1 MKRSFSPVLFGFA
14 FGLAGAVGA
23 LDIQFDYSYDTQGFF
38 AEPLR
43 KQVLEAA
50 AKSWESKL
58 EGVPLPAIPLG
69 TGINTWSLKFNR
81 PDTAADLGAQNTSL
95 VNKPL
100 PENTVIIYVGG
111 RPDVYGGFAGYA
123 EFGYTMFG
131 TLAWVEQISSRNTGT
146 RFCSFGGAIAFDSDA
161 GWYFDSDP
169 STTEAFPQL
178 LDFYTIAM
186 HEIGH
191 LMGFNNGSAAFNRL
205 RLGGGFKGERTVKVF
220 GGEPKIEPD
229 GHWPGD
235 FLFQGRG
242 LVMRPLTTVGE
253 RVELSPLDVSV
264 LQDLGYV
271 APTGVKVVLGPAAA
285 VSAGARWTLNGGP
298 ERASGVVVSG
308 LSEGQYTI
316 AFKAVA
322 GYFTPESR
330 VVQVEAGI
338 RTVVNCDYVPVPVPK
353 VLQVSESSLVN
364 VGANVKLEVGAEG
377 GGVALSYLWKR
388 AGKVLTGVQT
398 ASYALNSVQTSQA
411 GVYSVEVKSVGGG
424 AAATNMNVG
433 VVGGV
438 VGPDIVNED
447 GAFTL
452 TQTAVG
458 PGLQYQWC
466 LGKELLSDDL
476 ALGISGVRSATL
488 RVRKSAA
495 LFDGMYQCRVRMPD
509 AAGGGERE
517 LFGPDKRVS
526 VRLRPVVETRS
537 LGPWKVSGSVSEV
550 LAARNGPTQFRVT
563 GLPSGVVLSRGDGH
577 LSGRPLSPGTFRLGI
592 SAGNLAGWSPIQFI
606 DVVCDDLVA
615 RGKGIF
621 AGLVDREAS
630 NGGLGGVLSFSVS
643 SSGGLSGSVS
653 MGSEVRSFRG
663 VWESLPGPDLTSSI
677 SIARGKGVMPWVLEL
692 DLDAETGEVTGK
704 VCEDGQE
711 LAGVGAWQSDWNAKT
726 SPAEAFK
733 GVYAVGLEPPA
744 ASNAADSEVL
754 IPEGVGYATLN
765 VSVAGIVN
773 WAGKLAEGS
782 TVTRSLRLGREGQ
795 IPLHSLFYSG
805 TGSLQGWATIRPD
818 LAALSKTE
826 VDGDL
831 SWVKNAQLNSR
842 STVYREGFPLHT
854 LSVTGGAYV
863 ASRPVVEQLGL
874 EEVLPNA
881 RLSFEGGWGGGV
893 LENGVLED
901 GVLENGY
908 FEVLLG
914 ISSANRIQP
923 PDTDENP
930 DLVRMTSLSAQSGLF
945 RGEFSQRGSGRK
957 VLWYG
962 MLVPQRKL
970 GMGWFLRTVTASDGS
985 VSVRSGRVDL
995 QVK

>member
-1 MKRSFSPVLFGFA
+1 MKLSFSSLFLGFA

-23 LDIQFDYSYDTQGFF
+23 LDIRFDYSYDTQGFF

-69 TGINTWSLKFNR
+69 TGVNTWSLKFNR

-205 RLGGGFKGERTVKVF
+205 RLGGGFKGERTVRIF

-253 RVELSPLDVSV
+253 RVELSPLDVSL

-271 APTGVKVVLGPAAA
+271 APGGIKVVLGPEAA
-285 VSAGARWTLNGGP
+285 VSAGARWTLNGGA
-298 ERASGVVVSG
+298 ELASGVVVSG
-308 LSEGQYTI
+308 LSEGQFTL
-316 AFKAVA
+316 AFKAVP

-330 VVQVEAGI
+330 VVKVESGVT
-338 RTVVNCDYVPVPVPK
+338 TVVNCDYVPVPVPK
-353 VLQVSESSLVN
+353 VLQVSESCLVN

-377 GGVALSYLWKR
+377 GGAALSYLWKR
-388 AGKVLTGVQT
+388 AGKVLPGVQSS
-398 ASYALNSVQTSQA
+398 SYGLNSVQTSQS
-411 GVYSVEVKSVGGG
+411 GVYSVEVKSVGGT
-424 AAATNMNVG
+424 AAAPNMNVG

-447 GAFTL
+447 GAITL

-458 PGLQYQWC
+458 PGVQYQWC
-466 LGKELLSDDL
+466 LGKELLSDDV
-476 ALGISGVRSATL
+476 ALGISGARSSTL
-488 RVRKSAA
+488 RIKRSSA
-495 LFDGMYQCRVRMPD
+495 LFDGLFQCRVRMPD
-509 AAGGGERE
+509 AVGGEERE
-517 LFGPDKRVS
+517 LLGPAKRVA

-537 LGPWKVSGSVSEV
+537 LGPWKVSGSLSEV

-563 GLPSGVVLSRGDGH
+563 GLPSGVVLNRGDGR
-577 LSGRPLSPGTFRLGI
+577 LSGRPLSPGTFRAGI

-663 VWESLPGPDLTSSI
+663 VWESLPGPNLTSSI

-692 DLDAETGEVTGK
+692 DLDAETGKVTGK
-704 VCEDGQE
+704 VCEDGIG
-711 LAGVGAWQSDWNAKT
+711 LAGVEAWQSDWNVKS

-733 GVYAVGLEPPA
+733 GVYAVGLQPPGVA
-744 ASNAADSEVL
+744 NAADSEIL

-765 VSVAGIVN
+765 VSPAGVVN
-773 WAGKLAEGS
+773 WTGKLADGS
-782 TVTRSLRLGREGQ
+782 TLTRSLRLGREGQ
-795 IPLHSLFYSG
+795 IPLHSLLYSG

-818 LAALSKTE
+818 LTALSESE
-826 VDGDL
+826 VDGEM
-831 SWVKNAQLNSR
+831 SWVKNVQAKSS
-842 STVYREGFPLHT
+842 STVYREGFPLHALT
-854 LSVTGGAYV
+854 VTGGAYL
-863 ASRPVVEQLGL
+863 ANRPVVEQLGL
-874 EEVLPNA
+874 EDLVPNA

-893 LENGVLED
+893 LENG
-901 GVLENGY
+901 Y
-908 FEVLLG
+908 FDVLLG

-945 RGEFSQRGSGRK
+945 RGEFSQQGSGRK

-962 MLVPQRKL
+962 MLLPQRKL

>member
-1 MKRSFSPVLFGFA
+1 
-14 FGLAGAVGA
+14 
-23 LDIQFDYSYDTQGFF
+23 
-38 AEPLR
+38 
-43 KQVLEAA
+43 
-50 AKSWESKL
+50 
-58 EGVPLPAIPLG
+58 
-69 TGINTWSLKFNR
+69 
-81 PDTAADLGAQNTSL
+81 
-95 VNKPL
+95 
-100 PENTVIIYVGG
+100 
-111 RPDVYGGFAGYA
+111 
-123 EFGYTMFG
+123 
-131 TLAWVEQISSRNTGT
+131 LAWVEQISSRNTGT

-178 LDFYTIAM
+178 LDFYTIAV

-205 RLGGGFKGERTVKVF
+205 RLGGGFKGERTVRIF

-271 APTGVKVVLGPAAA
+271 APGGIKVVLGPEAA
-285 VSAGARWTLNGGP
+285 VSAGARWTLNGGA
-298 ERASGVVVSG
+298 ELASGVVVSG
-308 LSEGQYTI
+308 LSEGQFTL
-316 AFKAVA
+316 AFKAVP

-330 VVQVEAGI
+330 VVKVESGVT
-338 RTVVNCDYVPVPVPK
+338 TVVNCDYVPVPVPK
-353 VLQVSESSLVN
+353 VLQVSESCLVN

-377 GGVALSYLWKR
+377 GGAALSYLWKR
-388 AGKVLTGVQT
+388 AGKVLPGVQSS
-398 ASYALNSVQTSQA
+398 SYGLNSVQTSQS
-411 GVYSVEVKSVGGG
+411 GVYSVEVKSVGGT
-424 AAATNMNVG
+424 AAAPNMNVG

-447 GAFTL
+447 GAITL

-466 LGKELLSDDL
+466 LGKELLSDDV
-476 ALGISGVRSATL
+476 ALGISGARSATL
-488 RVRKSAA
+488 RIRKSSA
-495 LFDGMYQCRVRMPD
+495 LFDGLFQCRVRMPD

-517 LFGPDKRVS
+517 LFGPDKRVA

-537 LGPWKVSGSVSEV
+537 LGSWKVSGSVSEV

-563 GLPSGVVLSRGDGH
+563 GLPSGVVLSGGDGR

-592 SAGNLAGWSPIQFI
+592 SAGNMAGWSPIQFI

-677 SIARGKGVMPWVLEL
+677 SIARGKRVTPWVLEL
-692 DLDAETGEVTGK
+692 DLDAETGKVTGK
-704 VCEDGQE
+704 VCENGIG
-711 LAGVGAWQSDWNAKT
+711 LAGVEAWQSDWNAKS

-733 GVYAVGLEPPA
+733 GVYAVGLQPPGVA
-744 ASNAADSEVL
+744 NAADSEIL

-765 VSVAGIVN
+765 VSPAGVVS
-773 WAGKLAEGS
+773 WTGKLADGS
-782 TVTRSLRLGREGQ
+782 TLTRSLRLGREGQ
-795 IPLHSLFYSG
+795 IPLHNLLYSG

-818 LAALSKTE
+818 LTALSESE
-826 VDGDL
+826 VDGEM
-831 SWVKNAQLNSR
+831 SWVKNVQAKSS
-842 STVYREGFPLHT
+842 STVYREGFPLHALT
-854 LSVTGGAYV
+854 VTGGAYL
-863 ASRPVVEQLGL
+863 ANRPVVEQLGL
-874 EEVLPNA
+874 EDLVPNA

-893 LENGVLED
+893 LENG
-901 GVLENGY
+901 Y
-908 FEVLLG
+908 FDVLLG
-914 ISSANRIQP
+914 ISSANRIQS
-923 PDTDENP
+923 PDSDENP

-945 RGEFSQRGSGRK
+945 RGEFSQQGSGRK

>member
-1 MKRSFSPVLFGFA
+1 
-14 FGLAGAVGA
+14 
-23 LDIQFDYSYDTQGFF
+23 
-38 AEPLR
+38 
-43 KQVLEAA
+43 
-50 AKSWESKL
+50 
-58 EGVPLPAIPLG
+58 
-69 TGINTWSLKFNR
+69 
-81 PDTAADLGAQNTSL
+81 
-95 VNKPL
+95 
-100 PENTVIIYVGG
+100 
-111 RPDVYGGFAGYA
+111 
-123 EFGYTMFG
+123 MFG

-205 RLGGGFKGERTVKVF
+205 RLGGGFKGERTVRIF

-253 RVELSPLDVSV
+253 RVELSPLDVSL

-271 APTGVKVVLGPAAA
+271 APGGIKVVLGPEAA
-285 VSAGARWTLNGGP
+285 VSAGARWTLNGGA
-298 ERASGVVVSG
+298 ELASGVVVSG
-308 LSEGQYTI
+308 LSEGQFTL
-316 AFKAVA
+316 AFKAVP

-330 VVQVEAGI
+330 VVKVESGVT
-338 RTVVNCDYVPVPVPK
+338 TVVNCDYVPVPVPK
-353 VLQVSESSLVN
+353 VLQVSESCLVN

-377 GGVALSYLWKR
+377 GGAALSYLWKR
-388 AGKVLTGVQT
+388 AGKVLPGVQSS
-398 ASYALNSVQTSQA
+398 SYGLNSVQTSQS
-411 GVYSVEVKSVGGG
+411 GVYSVEVKSVGGT
-424 AAATNMNVG
+424 AAAPNMNVG

-447 GAFTL
+447 GAITL

-466 LGKELLSDDL
+466 LGKELLSDDV
-476 ALGISGVRSATL
+476 ALGISGARSATL
-488 RVRKSAA
+488 RIRKSSA
-495 LFDGMYQCRVRMPD
+495 LFDGLFQCRVRMPD

-517 LFGPDKRVS
+517 LFGPDKRVA

-537 LGPWKVSGSVSEV
+537 LGSWKVSGSVSEV

-563 GLPSGVVLSRGDGH
+563 GLPSGVVLSGGDGR

-592 SAGNLAGWSPIQFI
+592 SAGNMAGWSPIQFI

-677 SIARGKGVMPWVLEL
+677 SIARGKRVTPWVLEL
-692 DLDAETGEVTGK
+692 DLDAETGKVTGK
-704 VCEDGQE
+704 VCENGIG
-711 LAGVGAWQSDWNAKT
+711 LAGVEAWQSDWNAKS

-733 GVYAVGLEPPA
+733 GVYAVGLQPPGVA
-744 ASNAADSEVL
+744 NAADSEIL

-765 VSVAGIVN
+765 VSPAGVVS
-773 WAGKLAEGS
+773 WTGKLADGS
-782 TVTRSLRLGREGQ
+782 TLTRSLRLGREGQ
-795 IPLHSLFYSG
+795 IPLHNLLYSG

-818 LAALSKTE
+818 LTALSESE
-826 VDGDL
+826 VDGEM
-831 SWVKNAQLNSR
+831 SWVKNVQAKSS
-842 STVYREGFPLHT
+842 STVYREGFPLHALT
-854 LSVTGGAYV
+854 VTGGAYL
-863 ASRPVVEQLGL
+863 ANRPVVEQLGL
-874 EEVLPNA
+874 EDLVPNA

-893 LENGVLED
+893 LENG
-901 GVLENGY
+901 Y
-908 FEVLLG
+908 FDVLLG

-945 RGEFSQRGSGRK
+945 RGEFSQQGSGRK

-962 MLVPQRKL
+962 MLVPKRKM

>member
-1 MKRSFSPVLFGFA
+1 MKLSFPSLFFGFA

-123 EFGYTMFG
+123 EYEYTMFG
-131 TLAWVEQISSRNTGT
+131 TSAWVEQISSRNTGT

-178 LDFYTIAM
+178 LDFYTLAL

-191 LMGFNNGSAAFNRL
+191 LMGFNPGSAAYNRL
-205 RLGGGFKGERTVKVF
+205 SLGGKFNGERTVAVY
-220 GGEPKIEPD
+220 GQAPEIRGD
-229 GHWPGD
+229 GHWPNGLR
-235 FLFQGRG
+235 FEGKG
-242 LVMRPLTTVGE
+242 LVMRPNTTTGE

-264 LQDLGYV
+264 LRDLGYV
-271 APTGVKVVLGPAAA
+271 AASGVKVVLGPAAA
-285 VSAGARWTLNGGP
+285 VSAGARWTLNGGA
-298 ERASGVVVSG
+298 ERASGVVASG

-316 AFKAVA
+316 AFKAVP

-330 VVQVEAGI
+330 VVQVESGVT
-338 RTVVNCDYVPVPVPK
+338 TVVNCDYVPVPVPK
-353 VLQVSESSLVN
+353 VLQVSESCLVN
-364 VGANVKLEVGAEG
+364 VGANVKLEVGAEAG
-377 GGVALSYLWKR
+377 GATLNYVWKR
-388 AGKVLTGVQT
+388 AGKVLPGVQSS
-398 ASYALNSVQTSQA
+398 SYGINSVQTSHA
-411 GVYSVEVKSVGGG
+411 GIYSVEVKSAGGT
-424 AAATNMNVG
+424 AATKNMNVG

-438 VGPDIVNED
+438 AGPDIVNED
-447 GAFTL
+447 GAITL

-458 PGLQYQWC
+458 PGVQYQWC
-466 LGKELLSDDL
+466 LGNELLSDDV
-476 ALGISGVRSATL
+476 ALGISGARSSTL
-488 RVRKSAA
+488 RIKRSSA
-495 LFDGMYQCRVRMPD
+495 LFDGLFQCRVRMPD
-509 AAGGGERE
+509 AVGGEERE
-517 LFGPDKRVS
+517 LLGPAKRVA

-537 LGPWKVSGSVSEV
+537 LGPWKVSGSLSEV
-550 LAARNGPTQFRVT
+550 LAARNGPTQFRVA
-563 GLPSGVVLSRGDGH
+563 GLPSGVVLNRIDGR
-577 LSGRPLSPGTFRLGI
+577 LSGRPMSPGTYRLGI
-592 SAGNLAGWSPIQFI
+592 AAGNLAGWSPVQYI

-630 NGGLGGVLSFSVS
+630 NGGLGGALSFSVS

-663 VWESLPGPDLTSSI
+663 VWESLPGPNLTAE
-677 SIARGKGVMPWVLEL
+677 IAIGRGRGVTPWVLQME
-692 DLDAETGEVTGK
+692 LDAETGRVTGH
-704 VCEDGQE
+704 VCENEVE
-711 LAGVGAWQSDWNAKT
+711 LAGVEAWQSDWNAR
-726 SPAEAFK
+726 SLPADGFK
-733 GVYAVGLEPPA
+733 GGYTIGLQSPEVT
-744 ASNAADSEVL
+744 NAADSEIF
-754 IPEGVGYATLN
+754 IPEGVGYAALTVTTGGV
-765 VSVAGIVN
+765 VSWVGR
-773 WAGKLAEGS
+773 LAEG
-782 TVTRSLRLGREGQ
+782 TTLTRSLRLGREGQ
-795 IPLHSLFYSG
+795 ISLHGLLFSG
-805 TGSLQGWATIRPD
+805 TGSVQGWVTIRPD
-818 LAALSKTE
+818 LVTPSQSE
-826 VDGDL
+826 VDGEL
-831 SWVKNAQLNSR
+831 NWVKNAQENSR
-842 STVYREGFPLHT
+842 STNYREGFPLHT
-854 LSVTGGAYV
+854 LTVTGGAYV
-863 ASRPVVEQLGL
+863 ANRPVMEQLGL
-874 EEVLPNA
+874 EDVVPNA

-893 LENGVLED
+893 VD
-901 GVLENGY
+901 NGY
-908 FEVLLG
+908 FDVLLG

-923 PDTDENP
+923 PDSDENP
-930 DLVRMTSLSAQSGLF
+930 DLVSVTGLSAQSGLF

-962 MLVPQRKL
+962 MLVPERKL

-985 VSVRSGRVDL
+985 VSLRSGRVDL

>member
-1 MKRSFSPVLFGFA
+1 MKLSFSSLFLGFA

-23 LDIQFDYSYDTQGFF
+23 LDIRFDYSYDTQGFF

-69 TGINTWSLKFNR
+69 TGVNTWSLKFNR

-205 RLGGGFKGERTVKVF
+205 RLGGGFKGERTVRIF

-253 RVELSPLDVSV
+253 RVELSPLDVSL

-271 APTGVKVVLGPAAA
+271 APGGIKVVLGPEAA
-285 VSAGARWTLNGGP
+285 VSAGARWTLNGGA
-298 ERASGVVVSG
+298 ELASGVVVSG
-308 LSEGQYTI
+308 LSEGQFTL
-316 AFKAVA
+316 AFKAVP

-330 VVQVEAGI
+330 VVKVESGVT
-338 RTVVNCDYVPVPVPK
+338 TVVNCDYVPVPVPK
-353 VLQVSESSLVN
+353 VLQVSESCLVN

-377 GGVALSYLWKR
+377 GGAALSYLWKR
-388 AGKVLTGVQT
+388 AGKVLPGVQSS
-398 ASYALNSVQTSQA
+398 SYGLNSVQTSHA
-411 GVYSVEVKSVGGG
+411 GIYSVEVKSAGGT

-447 GAFTL
+447 GAITL

-466 LGKELLSDDL
+466 LGKELLSDDV
-476 ALGISGVRSATL
+476 ALGISGARSATL
-488 RVRKSAA
+488 RIRKSSA
-495 LFDGMYQCRVRMPD
+495 LFDGLFQCRVRMPD

-517 LFGPDKRVS
+517 LFGPDKRVA

-537 LGPWKVSGSVSEV
+537 LGSWKVSGSVSEV

-563 GLPSGVVLSRGDGH
+563 GLPSGVVLSGGDGR

-592 SAGNLAGWSPIQFI
+592 SAGNMAGWSPIQFI

-677 SIARGKGVMPWVLEL
+677 SIARGKRVTPWVLEL
-692 DLDAETGEVTGK
+692 DLDAETGKVTGK
-704 VCEDGQE
+704 VCENGIG
-711 LAGVGAWQSDWNAKT
+711 LAGVEAWQSDWNAKS

-733 GVYAVGLEPPA
+733 GVYAVGLQPPGVA
-744 ASNAADSEVL
+744 NAADSEIL

-765 VSVAGIVN
+765 VSPAGVVS
-773 WAGKLAEGS
+773 WTGKLADGS
-782 TVTRSLRLGREGQ
+782 TLTRSLRLGREGQ
-795 IPLHSLFYSG
+795 IPLHNLLYSG

-818 LAALSKTE
+818 LTALSESE
-826 VDGDL
+826 VDGEM
-831 SWVKNAQLNSR
+831 SWVKNVQAKSS
-842 STVYREGFPLHT
+842 STVYREGFPLHALT
-854 LSVTGGAYV
+854 VTGGAYL
-863 ASRPVVEQLGL
+863 ANRPVVEQLGL
-874 EEVLPNA
+874 EDLVPNA

-893 LENGVLED
+893 LENG
-901 GVLENGY
+901 Y
-908 FEVLLG
+908 FDVLLG

-945 RGEFSQRGSGRK
+945 RGEFSQQGSGRK

-962 MLVPQRKL
+962 MLVPKRKM

>member
-1 MKRSFSPVLFGFA
+1 MKLSFSPVLVGFA

-23 LDIQFDYSYDTQGFF
+23 LDIRFDYSYDTQGFF

-69 TGINTWSLKFNR
+69 TGVNTWSLKFNR

-205 RLGGGFKGERTVKVF
+205 RLGGGFKGERTVRIF

-253 RVELSPLDVSV
+253 RVELSPLDVSL

-271 APTGVKVVLGPAAA
+271 APGGIKVVLGPEAA
-285 VSAGARWTLNGGP
+285 VSAGARWTLNGGA
-298 ERASGVVVSG
+298 ELASGVVVSG
-308 LSEGQYTI
+308 LSEGQFTL
-316 AFKAVA
+316 AFKAVP

-330 VVQVEAGI
+330 VVKVESGVT
-338 RTVVNCDYVPVPVPK
+338 TVVNCDYVPVPVPK
-353 VLQVSESSLVN
+353 VLQVSESCLVN

-377 GGVALSYLWKR
+377 GGAALSYLWKR
-388 AGKVLTGVQT
+388 AGKVLPGVQSS
-398 ASYALNSVQTSQA
+398 SYGLNSVQTSQS
-411 GVYSVEVKSVGGG
+411 GVYSVEVKSVGGT
-424 AAATNMNVG
+424 AAAPNMNVG

-447 GAFTL
+447 GAITL

-466 LGKELLSDDL
+466 LGKELLSDDV
-476 ALGISGVRSATL
+476 ALGISGARSATL
-488 RVRKSAA
+488 RIRKSSA
-495 LFDGMYQCRVRMPD
+495 LFDGLLQCRVRMPD

-517 LFGPDKRVS
+517 LFGPDKRVA

-592 SAGNLAGWSPIQFI
+592 SAGNLAGWSPTQFI

-663 VWESLPGPDLTSSI
+663 VWESLPGPNLTSSI

-704 VCEDGQE
+704 VCEDGIG
-711 LAGVGAWQSDWNAKT
+711 LAGVEAWQSDWNVKS

-733 GVYAVGLEPPA
+733 GVYAVGLQPPGVA
-744 ASNAADSEVL
+744 NAADSEIL

-765 VSVAGIVN
+765 VSPAGVVN
-773 WAGKLAEGS
+773 WTGKLADGS
-782 TVTRSLRLGREGQ
+782 TLTRSLRIGREGQ
-795 IPLHSLFYSG
+795 IPLHSLLYSG

-818 LAALSKTE
+818 LTALSESE
-826 VDGDL
+826 VDGEM
-831 SWVKNAQLNSR
+831 SWVKNVQVKSS
-842 STVYREGFPLHT
+842 STVYREGFPLHALT
-854 LSVTGGAYV
+854 VTGGAYL
-863 ASRPVVEQLGL
+863 ANRPVVEQLGL
-874 EEVLPNA
+874 EDVVPNA

-893 LENGVLED
+893 LENG
-901 GVLENGY
+901 Y
-908 FEVLLG
+908 FDVLLG
-914 ISSANRIQP
+914 ISSTNRIQP
-923 PDTDENP
+923 PDTEENP
-930 DLVRMTSLSAQSGLF
+930 DLVRLTSLSAQSGLF

-995 QVK
+995 QLK

>member
-1 MKRSFSPVLFGFA
+1 MKLSFSPVLFVFA

-23 LDIQFDYSYDTQGFF
+23 LDIRFDYSYDTQGFF

-58 EGVPLPAIPLG
+58 EGVPLPAIPVA
-69 TGINTWSLKFNR
+69 TGVNEWILSFNR
-81 PDTAADLGAQNTSL
+81 PDMAATLGSQNTE
-95 VNKPL
+95 VKDKPL

-123 EFGYTMFG
+123 EYRYTMKG

-178 LDFYTIAM
+178 LDFYTIAV

-205 RLGGGFKGERTVKVF
+205 RLGGGFKGERTVRIF

-271 APTGVKVVLGPAAA
+271 APGGIKVVLGPEAA
-285 VSAGARWTLNGGP
+285 VSAGARWTLNGGA
-298 ERASGVVVSG
+298 ELASGVVVSG
-308 LSEGQYTI
+308 LSEGQFTL
-316 AFKAVA
+316 AFKAVP

-330 VVQVEAGI
+330 VVKVESGVT
-338 RTVVNCDYVPVPVPK
+338 TVVNCDYVPVPVPK
-353 VLQVSESSLVN
+353 VLQVSESCLVN

-377 GGVALSYLWKR
+377 GGAALSYLWKR
-388 AGKVLTGVQT
+388 AGKVLPGVQSS
-398 ASYALNSVQTSQA
+398 SYGLNSVQTSQS
-411 GVYSVEVKSVGGG
+411 GVYSVEVKSVGGT
-424 AAATNMNVG
+424 AAAPNMNVG

-447 GAFTL
+447 GAITL

-466 LGKELLSDDL
+466 LGKELLSDDV
-476 ALGISGVRSATL
+476 ALGISGARSATL
-488 RVRKSAA
+488 RIRKSSA
-495 LFDGMYQCRVRMPD
+495 LFDGLFQCRVRMPD

-517 LFGPDKRVS
+517 LFGPDKRVA

-537 LGPWKVSGSVSEV
+537 LGSWKVSGSVSEV

-563 GLPSGVVLSRGDGH
+563 GLPSGVVLSGGDGR

-592 SAGNLAGWSPIQFI
+592 SAGNMAGWSPIQFI

-677 SIARGKGVMPWVLEL
+677 SIARGKRVTPWVLEL
-692 DLDAETGEVTGK
+692 DLDAETGKVTGK
-704 VCEDGQE
+704 VCENGIG
-711 LAGVGAWQSDWNAKT
+711 LAGVEAWQSDWNAKS

-733 GVYAVGLEPPA
+733 GVYAVGLQPPGVA
-744 ASNAADSEVL
+744 NAADSEIL

-765 VSVAGIVN
+765 VSPAGVVS
-773 WAGKLAEGS
+773 WTGKLADGS
-782 TVTRSLRLGREGQ
+782 TLTRSLRLGREGQ
-795 IPLHSLFYSG
+795 IPLHNLLYSG

-818 LAALSKTE
+818 LTALSESE
-826 VDGDL
+826 VDGEM
-831 SWVKNAQLNSR
+831 SWVKNVQAKSS
-842 STVYREGFPLHT
+842 STVYREGFPLHALT
-854 LSVTGGAYV
+854 VTGGAYL
-863 ASRPVVEQLGL
+863 ANRPVVEQLGL
-874 EEVLPNA
+874 EDLVPNA

-893 LENGVLED
+893 LENG
-901 GVLENGY
+901 Y
-908 FEVLLG
+908 FDVLLG
-914 ISSANRIQP
+914 ISSANRIQS
-923 PDTDENP
+923 PDSDENP

>member
-1 MKRSFSPVLFGFA
+1 MKLSFSPVLFGFA

-23 LDIQFDYSYDTQGFF
+23 LDIRFDYSYDTQGFF

-69 TGINTWSLKFNR
+69 TGVNTWSLKFNR

-123 EFGYTMFG
+123 EYGYTMFG

-205 RLGGGFKGERTVKVF
+205 RLGGGFKGERTVRIF

-253 RVELSPLDVSV
+253 RVELSPLDVSL

-271 APTGVKVVLGPAAA
+271 APGGIKVVLGPEAA
-285 VSAGARWTLNGGP
+285 VSAGARWTLNGGA
-298 ERASGVVVSG
+298 ELASGVVVSG
-308 LSEGQYTI
+308 LSEGQFTL
-316 AFKAVA
+316 AFKAVP

-330 VVQVEAGI
+330 VVKVESGVT
-338 RTVVNCDYVPVPVPK
+338 TVVNCDYVPVPVPK
-353 VLQVSESSLVN
+353 VLQVSESCLVN

-377 GGVALSYLWKR
+377 GGAALSYLWKR
-388 AGKVLTGVQT
+388 AGKVLPGVQSS
-398 ASYALNSVQTSQA
+398 SYGLNSVQTSQS
-411 GVYSVEVKSVGGG
+411 GVYSVEVKSVGGT
-424 AAATNMNVG
+424 AAAPNMNVG

-447 GAFTL
+447 GAITL

-466 LGKELLSDDL
+466 LGKELLSDDV
-476 ALGISGVRSATL
+476 ALGISGARSATL
-488 RVRKSAA
+488 RIRKSSA
-495 LFDGMYQCRVRMPD
+495 LFDGLFQCRVRMPD

-517 LFGPDKRVS
+517 LFGPDKRVA

-537 LGPWKVSGSVSEV
+537 LGSWKVSGSVSEV

-563 GLPSGVVLSRGDGH
+563 GLPSGVVLSGGDGR

-592 SAGNLAGWSPIQFI
+592 SAGNMAGWSPIQFI

-677 SIARGKGVMPWVLEL
+677 SIARGKRVTPWVLEL
-692 DLDAETGEVTGK
+692 DLDAETGKVTGK
-704 VCEDGQE
+704 VCENGIG
-711 LAGVGAWQSDWNAKT
+711 LAGVEAWQSDWNAKS

-733 GVYAVGLEPPA
+733 GVYAVGLQPPGVA
-744 ASNAADSEVL
+744 NAADSEIL

-765 VSVAGIVN
+765 VSPAGVVN
-773 WAGKLAEGS
+773 WTGKLADGS
-782 TVTRSLRLGREGQ
+782 TLTRSLRLGREGQ
-795 IPLHSLFYSG
+795 IPLHSLLYSG

-818 LAALSKTE
+818 LTALSESE
-826 VDGDL
+826 VDGEM
-831 SWVKNAQLNSR
+831 SWVKNVQVKSS
-842 STVYREGFPLHT
+842 STVYREGFPLHALT
-854 LSVTGGAYV
+854 VTGGVYLAN
-863 ASRPVVEQLGL
+863 RPVVEQLGL
-874 EEVLPNA
+874 EDAVPNA

-893 LENGVLED
+893 LENG
-901 GVLENGY
+901 Y
-908 FEVLLG
+908 FDVLLG
-914 ISSANRIQP
+914 ISSTNRIQP
-923 PDTDENP
+923 PDTEENP
-930 DLVRMTSLSAQSGLF
+930 DLVRLTSLSAQSGLF